1 MALPLPDPQLP
12 GNPQDALQ
20 SIQRNFEAL
29 ANNASSIPYFF
40 KNLEGAWNA
49 GNPTTS
55 TSGTS
60 FTVPTSGDYLT
71 IFSAGT
77 YSTTAGAL
85 HTVTAHLNGSSTAS
99 VTVKH
104 YQNASLE
111 HHAFTPQMGILS
123 LRAGTNYLWIKQAGT
138 SVASDGNDF
147 AVFAGIK
154 VS

>member
-1 MALPLPDPQLP
+1 MPLALPDPQLP
-12 GNPQDALQ
+12 GNPKDALQ

-29 ANNASSIPYFF
+29 ANTSGGISFFF

-49 GNPTTS
+49 GNPTNA

-60 FTVPTSGDYLT
+60 FEVPVTGDYLT

-77 YSTTAGAL
+77 YATTAGVA

-99 VTVKH
+99 ITVKH

-111 HHAFTPQMGILS
+111 HHAFTPQAAILS
-123 LRAGTNYLWIKQAGT
+123 LAAGTNYVWIKQAGT
-138 SVASDGNDF
+138 SVASDANDY

-154 VS
+154 VL